1 MVAMSHAMSL
11 RAIGAGAALATT
23 IAVLAATPPAAHGAA
38 PVTVSSGDGLALTL
52 SPTGSVSSVRVGDR
66 VVSGGTRAPLFS
78 VRRVGG
84 APNLVQNPGLETDAD
99 RDHVP
104 DGWQLTAG
112 STPPRWVV
120 GTAHHGRHSVELRSS
135 RITTSTTLRTTIPVQ
150 PGTFYSAGGWIRTE
164 AVTPTAAT
172 AEPATG
178 PSPVRLKVQ
187 QLAGSTVVRT
197 DQAYGYTGD
206 ADWHRKFVGFR
217 TAAGVTA
224 VRVAAQLVAGS
235 GTVWFD
241 DFSVRRLFRGGWTA
255 GTGTVRSN
263 GSGAVYAG
271 AAAGLDVAATV
282 ASRPDQLRIDGTV
295 ASPTRSTVPF
305 QLRVSIPVDAAGWR
319 WWDDPRH
326 SRAIGPAGRLE
337 DLTQWN
343 LQQTSRYP
351 FNTLSDDRS
360 ALSVGLPL
368 DQPRLARTEYSDG
381 RLSFTFDLGVSPAT
395 TVLGGARAPFSLV
408 LFRSDPEWG
417 YRAATEKYYRLFPDS
432 FRRRTDV
439 AREGGWFGHVDRS
452 RLDDTWHDFGLGLD
466 MIALGAGNEGVGA
479 GGGADL
485 LGWDNARGIYT
496 TAYNHHWGYKHPNPD
511 DPATPT
517 YAVEMRRIR
526 ADAAMTPTDEE
537 EQRRR
542 DRSVATLSSGA
553 RDNNGRYLYA
563 RYQGYLQH
571 YENLNPLPRALD
583 WHTVSRIYQM
593 DAALAV
599 ARRAGGTLD
608 ALHLDSVSGMRR
620 WGAADDY
627 YQPHW
632 AGARYGLTFSYDS
645 ARVVDRLAFGVAA
658 EVKYVS
664 DYAHAHGMFLSANF
678 NGSDARSAAWFG
690 AAWIDYFGLERGL
703 PEKAS
708 AENDPYSTVDGYAL
722 FKRVLADQRPVSTID
737 ADCDAHPLDDLRAR
751 LQQTLLY
758 GIYLGCYHD
767 TSWSEQQRAVFAA
780 YTPLLREIDTAGWEV
795 VTRARASNPQLLVE
809 RFGSL
814 ADDGAVWLP
823 VNNPTGTPQDYTMT
837 VEAGAVGGLAA
848 SQLEAEDRITGS
860 AIAVAPGDRE
870 GDVSFT
876 GTLAPHTTA
885 LVRLRPAAG

>member
-1 MVAMSHAMSL
+1 
-11 RAIGAGAALATT
+11 
-23 IAVLAATPPAAHGAA
+23 
-38 PVTVSSGDGLALTL
+38 
-52 SPTGSVSSVRVGDR
+52 
-66 VVSGGTRAPLFS
+66 
-78 VRRVGG
+78 
-84 APNLVQNPGLETDAD
+84 
-99 RDHVP
+99 
-104 DGWQLTAG
+104 
-112 STPPRWVV
+112 
-120 GTAHHGRHSVELRSS
+120 
-135 RITTSTTLRTTIPVQ
+135 
-150 PGTFYSAGGWIRTE
+150 
-164 AVTPTAAT
+164 
-172 AEPATG
+172 
-178 PSPVRLKVQ
+178 
-187 QLAGSTVVRT
+187 
-197 DQAYGYTGD
+197 
-206 ADWHRKFVGFR
+206 
-217 TAAGVTA
+217 
-224 VRVAAQLVAGS
+224 
-235 GTVWFD
+235 
-241 DFSVRRLFRGGWTA
+241 
-255 GTGTVRSN
+255 
-263 GSGAVYAG
+263 
-271 AAAGLDVAATV
+271 
-282 ASRPDQLRIDGTV
+282 
-295 ASPTRSTVPF
+295 
-305 QLRVSIPVDAAGWR
+305 
-319 WWDDPRH
+319 
-326 SRAIGPAGRLE
+326 
-337 DLTQWN
+337 
-343 LQQTSRYP
+343 
-351 FNTLSDDRS
+351 
-360 ALSVGLPL
+360 
-368 DQPRLARTEYSDG
+368 
-381 RLSFTFDLGVSPAT
+381 
-395 TVLGGARAPFSLV
+395 
-408 LFRSDPEWG
+408 
-417 YRAATEKYYRLFPDS
+417 
-432 FRRRTDV
+432 
-439 AREGGWFGHVDRS
+439 
-452 RLDDTWHDFGLGLD
+452 
-466 MIALGAGNEGVGA
+466 
-479 GGGADL
+479 
-485 LGWDNARGIYT
+485 
-496 TAYNHHWGYKHPNPD
+496 
-511 DPATPT
+511 
-517 YAVEMRRIR
+517 MRRIR

-571 YENLNPLPRALD
+571 YENLNPLPRSLD